1 MIAQPITS
9 FTDIENRRRRIEGGI
24 MKSIGLNEQQ
34 LQKMKSHPGFIAALD
49 QSGGSTPK
57 ALALYGIKE
66 GAWSNEDE
74 MFAIV
79 HEMRARM
86 ITSHT
91 FNGKRIIGAI
101 LFENTMDREING
113 QTTANYLWNVKG
125 VVPFLKVDKGLD
137 AEKEGVQLMKPMPA
151 LAALLEKAKSKRIFG
166 TKMRSVIKQANAA
179 GIKDIVNQQFELAAQ
194 IIAAGLMPIVEPE
207 VDIHCP
213 EKAKAEG
220 LLKAAIL
227 EKLNQLPQGQ
237 LVMLKLT
244 LPELDNFYADF
255 AKHPKVLRVV
265 ALSGGYSRDEAN
277 KRLRRNHGVVASF
290 SRALAEGLSAQ
301 QSAPEFNATLDKSI
315 QSIFDASNT

>member
-1 MIAQPITS
+1 
-9 FTDIENRRRRIEGGI
+9 
-24 MKSIGLNEQQ
+24 MKSIALNEQQ

-79 HEMRARM
+79 HQMRTRM
-86 ITSHT
+86 ITSPSFT
-91 FNGKRIIGAI
+91 GERIIGAI
-101 LFENTMDREING
+101 LFENTMDREIDG
-113 QTTANYLWNVKG
+113 QPTADYLWNVKR

-137 AEKEGVQLMKPMPA
+137 AEKGGVQLMKPMPA
-151 LAALLEKAKSKRIFG
+151 LGALLEKAKAKRVFG
-166 TKMRSVIKQANAA
+166 TKMRSVIKQASAS
-179 GIKDIVNQQFELAAQ
+179 GIKDIVDQQFELAAE

-213 EKAKAEG
+213 EKVRAEE

-227 EKLNQLPQGQ
+227 EKLNQLPAGH
-237 LVMLKLT
+237 LIMLKLT
-244 LPELDNFYADF
+244 LPEQDNFYADF
-255 AKHPKVLRVV
+255 VKHPKVLRVV
-265 ALSGGYSRDEAN
+265 ALSGGYSREEAN
-277 KRLRRNHGVVASF
+277 NRLRRNHGIVASF

-301 QSAPEFNATLDKSI
+301 QSDGEFNAMLDKSI
-315 QSIFDASNT
+315 QSIYEASIL

>member
-1 MIAQPITS
+1 
-9 FTDIENRRRRIEGGI
+9 

-79 HEMRARM
+79 HEMRTRM
-86 ITSHT
+86 ITSHA
-91 FNGKRIIGAI
+91 FNGERIIGAI
-101 LFENTMDREING
+101 LFENTMDRDING
-113 QTTANYLWNVKG
+113 QPTANYLWNVKG

-137 AEKEGVQLMKPMPA
+137 AEKDGVQLMKPMPA
-151 LAALLEKAKSKRIFG
+151 LAELLEKAKSKRIFG
-166 TKMRSVIKQANAA
+166 TKMRSVIKQANEA
-179 GIKDIVNQQFELAAQ
+179 GIKEIVNQQFELAAQ

-207 VDIHCP
+207 IDIHCP

-227 EKLNQLPQGQ
+227 EKLNQLPAGQ

-244 LPELDNFYADF
+244 LPEQDNFYADF
-255 AKHPKVLRVV
+255 VKHPKVLRVV

-277 KRLRRNHGVVASF
+277 SRLRRNHGVVASF

-301 QSAPEFNATLDKSI
+301 QSATEFNATLDKSI
-315 QSIFDASNT
+315 QSIFQASNT